1 MRALMFRLLSV
12 AALAALVA
20 VAVVACGQD
29 DPTPTPTSPPAV
41 APTPTPA
48 GPEPTPTPRP
58 TPTPGELQT
67 RATPTPI
74 PTSTPTPQ
82 ILVKRGG
89 VLQGYNCC
97 DINLDPHRQALNPY
111 VSEIYSQL
119 LHNPRSTDIECD
131 LCQSWSVQNDGR
143 TLRFN
148 LRHGIKFHDGSD
160 LTAADVKYS
169 LAKIQGL
176 VDGIPSRA
184 IGYLRGYVDD
194 TKGDA
199 TYSQDGE
206 SKDGVTTPD
215 PYTVELH
222 LKQPSAFVPQL
233 LVLGAAVII
242 KENTTAEEAATNPIG
257 SGPFMLKEL
266 QPSSFIELERNPDY
280 YELGDDGQPLPYMDG
295 LKTFVIK
302 DENVAL
308 SQFLTGRI
316 DFMRT
321 LNPIPPS
328 FEPQIDDLVA
338 QGEASRLKYAPPQS
352 PVGLFFNVSKPP
364 FDDLKLRQAV
374 NLVIDRQAY
383 SQALWNGNSFPG
395 LPMAYTIYGR
405 PDDEVWNVLP
415 GWGTGDKKAEEVEQ
429 AKALMQ
435 EAGYGDGVDDVNMLT
450 VNFSGTIN
458 MGEFFA
464 AELAKIGIKAE
475 LDIQDFAVWNPR
487 TDSGD
492 FHLTPMWWTLFTADP
507 DESLANQ
514 YVTGA
519 VRNTMHYSSAEID
532 RRFQEQSVELDPERR
547 LQMVRQIEDIL
558 LEDLPVADA
567 MSPQANVIHH
577 AHVKGWEFGIAA
589 GAGARNRERMWL
601 DR

>member
-1 MRALMFRLLSV
+1 MRQLMLRLLSAV
-12 AALAALVA
+12 ALAALVA
-20 VAVVACGQD
+20 VAVVACGEQD
-29 DPTPTPTSPPAV
+29 DPTPTPTSPP
-41 APTPTPA
+41 PTAA
-48 GPEPTPTPRP
+48 GPEPDPTPRP

-67 RATPTPI
+67 RPTPTPV
-74 PTSTPTPQ
+74 PTSTPTPA
-82 ILVKRGG
+82 ITVKRGG
-89 VLQGYNCC
+89 ILQSYTCC
-97 DINLDPHRQALNPY
+97 DVNLDPHRQALNPY
-111 VSEIYSQL
+111 VSEIYSQV
-119 LHNPRSTDIECD
+119 LHNPRGTDIECD
-131 LCQSWSVQNDGR
+131 LCESWSVENDGR
-143 TLRFN
+143 TLRFE
-148 LRHGIKFHDGSD
+148 LRRGVKFHDGSD

-184 IGYLRGYVDD
+184 IGYLRDYVDD

-215 PYTVELH
+215 AYTVELH

-242 KENTTAEEAATNPIG
+242 KENTTTEEASTNPIG
-257 SGPFMLKEL
+257 SGPFKLKAL

-280 YELGDDGQPLPYMDG
+280 YELGDDGQPLPYLDG
-295 LKTFVIK
+295 INTFVIK

-316 DFMRT
+316 DYMRT

-328 FEPQIDDLVA
+328 FDPQVEDRVA
-338 QGEASRLKYAPPQS
+338 QGEVNRLRYAPPQS

-364 FDDLKLRQAV
+364 FDDPRLRQAV
-374 NLVIDRQAY
+374 NLVIDREAY

-395 LPMAYTIYGR
+395 LPMAFTIYGR

-415 GWGTGDKKAEEVEQ
+415 GWGTGDKKAQEVEQ
-429 AKALMQ
+429 AKALMV
-435 EAGYGDGVDDVNMLT
+435 EAGYGDGIDNVNMLT

-464 AELAKIGIKAE
+464 AELAKLGIRAE

-487 TDSGD
+487 TEAGD

-532 RRFQEQSVELDPERR
+532 RLFQEQSVELDPERR
-547 LQMVRQIEDIL
+547 LQLVRQIEDIL

-567 MSPQANVIHH
+567 MSPQANFIHH
-577 AHVKGWEFGIAA
+577 SYVKGWEFGFAA

>member
-1 MRALMFRLLSV
+1 MRALMLRLLPL

-20 VAVVACGQD
+20 VAVAACGD
-29 DPTPTPTSPPAV
+29 DPTPTPRPA
-41 APTPTPA
+41 ATATPTSA

-67 RATPTPI
+67 RPTPTPV
-74 PTSTPTPQ
+74 PTSTPTPATT
-82 ILVKRGG
+82 IKRGG

-97 DINLDPHRQALNPY
+97 DINLDPHRQALNSY

-119 LHNPRSTDIECD
+119 LHNPRGTDIECD
-131 LCQSWSVQNDGR
+131 LCTSWSVENEGR

-148 LRHGIKFHDGSD
+148 LRDGVLFHDGSV
-160 LTAADVKYS
+160 LTSADVKYS

-184 IGYLRGYVDD
+184 IGYLRDYVDD

-206 SKDGVTTPD
+206 TKDGVTTPD
-215 PYTVELH
+215 AHTVELH

-233 LVLGAAVII
+233 LVLGAALII
-242 KENTTAEEAATNPIG
+242 KENTTTEEASTNPIG
-257 SGPFMLKEL
+257 SGPFQLKEL
-266 QPSSFIELERNPDY
+266 QPSSFIELERNLNY
-280 YELGDDGQPLPYMDG
+280 YEIGDDGLPLPYMDG

-308 SQFLTGRI
+308 SQFLTGRV

-328 FEPQIDDLVA
+328 FEPQIDELVA
-338 QGEASRLKYAPPQS
+338 NGEASRQRYAPPQS

-374 NLVIDRQAY
+374 NLVIDREAY
-383 SQALWNGNSFPG
+383 NQALWNGNSFPG
-395 LPMAYTIYGR
+395 LPMAFTIFGR

-415 GWGTGDKKAEEVEQ
+415 GWGTGEKKAEEVEQ
-429 AKALMQ
+429 AKALMV
-435 EAGYGDGVDDVNMLT
+435 EAGYGDGIKDVNMLT

-464 AELAKIGIKAE
+464 AELAKLGIEAT

-487 TDSGD
+487 TESGD

-514 YVTGA
+514 YITGA

-532 RRFQEQSVELDPERR
+532 RLFQEQSVELDQERR
-547 LQMVRQIEDIL
+547 LQLVRQIEDIL

-567 MSPQANVIHH
+567 MSPQANFIQHSYVR
-577 AHVKGWEFGIAA
+577 GWEFGIAA

>member
-1 MRALMFRLLSV
+1 MRALMLRLLPL

-20 VAVVACGQD
+20 VGIAACGD
-29 DPTPTPTSPPAV
+29 DPTPTPRPA
-41 APTPTPA
+41 ATATPTSA

-67 RATPTPI
+67 RPTPTPV
-74 PTSTPTPQ
+74 PTSTPTPATT
-82 ILVKRGG
+82 IKRGG
-89 VLQGYNCC
+89 VLQGYDCC
-97 DINLDPHRQALNPY
+97 DINLDPHRQALNSY

-119 LHNPRSTDIECD
+119 LHNPRGTDIECD
-131 LCQSWSVQNDGR
+131 LCTSWSVENEGR

-148 LRHGIKFHDGSD
+148 LRDGVLFHDGSV
-160 LTAADVKYS
+160 LTSADVKYS

-184 IGYLRGYVDD
+184 IGYLRDYVDD

-215 PYTVELH
+215 AHTVELH

-242 KENTTAEEAATNPIG
+242 KENTTTEEASTNPIG
-257 SGPFMLKEL
+257 SGPFQLKEL
-266 QPSSFIELERNPDY
+266 QPSSFIELERNLNY
-280 YELGDDGQPLPYMDG
+280 YEIGDDGLPLPYMDG

-308 SQFLTGRI
+308 SQFLTGRV

-328 FEPQIDDLVA
+328 FEPQIDELVA
-338 QGEASRLKYAPPQS
+338 NGEASRQRYAPPQS

-364 FDDLKLRQAV
+364 FDDLRLRQAV
-374 NLVIDRQAY
+374 NLVIDREAY
-383 SQALWNGNSFPG
+383 NQALWNGNSFPG
-395 LPMAYTIYGR
+395 LPMAFTIFGR

-415 GWGTGDKKAEEVEQ
+415 GWGTGEKKAEEVEQ
-429 AKALMQ
+429 AKALMV
-435 EAGYGDGVDDVNMLT
+435 EAGYGDGIKDVNMLT

-464 AELAKIGIKAE
+464 AELAKLGIEAT

-487 TDSGD
+487 TESGD

-514 YVTGA
+514 YITGA

-532 RRFQEQSVELDPERR
+532 RLFQEQSVELDPEKR
-547 LQMVRQIEDIL
+547 LQLVRQIEDIL

-567 MSPQANVIHH
+567 MSPQANFIQHSYVR
-577 AHVKGWEFGIAA
+577 GWEFGIAA

>member
-1 MRALMFRLLSV
+1 MRALMLRLLPL

-20 VAVVACGQD
+20 VGIAACGD
-29 DPTPTPTSPPAV
+29 DPTPTPRPA
-41 APTPTPA
+41 ATATPTSA

-67 RATPTPI
+67 RPTPTPV
-74 PTSTPTPQ
+74 PTSTPTPATT
-82 ILVKRGG
+82 IKRGG

-97 DINLDPHRQALNPY
+97 DINLDPHRQALNSY

-119 LHNPRSTDIECD
+119 LHNPRGTDIECD
-131 LCQSWSVQNDGR
+131 LCTSWSVENEGR

-148 LRHGIKFHDGSD
+148 LRDGVLFHDGSV
-160 LTAADVKYS
+160 LTSADVKYS

-184 IGYLRGYVDD
+184 IGYLRDYVDD

-215 PYTVELH
+215 AHTVELH

-242 KENTTAEEAATNPIG
+242 KENTTTEEASTNPIG
-257 SGPFMLKEL
+257 SGPFQLKEL
-266 QPSSFIELERNPDY
+266 QPSSFIELERNLNY
-280 YELGDDGQPLPYMDG
+280 YEIGDDGLPLPYMDG

-308 SQFLTGRI
+308 SQFLTGRV

-328 FEPQIDDLVA
+328 FEPQIDELVA
-338 QGEASRLKYAPPQS
+338 NGEASRQRYAPPQS

-364 FDDLKLRQAV
+364 FDDLRLRQAV
-374 NLVIDRQAY
+374 NLVIDREAY
-383 SQALWNGNSFPG
+383 NQALWNGNSFPG
-395 LPMAYTIYGR
+395 LPMAFTIFGR

-415 GWGTGDKKAEEVEQ
+415 GWGTGEKKAEEVEQ
-429 AKALMQ
+429 AKALMV
-435 EAGYGDGVDDVNMLT
+435 EAGYGDGIKDVNMLT

-464 AELAKIGIKAE
+464 AELAKLGIEAT

-487 TDSGD
+487 TESGD

-514 YVTGA
+514 YITGA

-532 RRFQEQSVELDPERR
+532 RLFQEQSVELDPEKR
-547 LQMVRQIEDIL
+547 LQLVRQIEDIL

-567 MSPQANVIHH
+567 MSPQANFIQHSYVR
-577 AHVKGWEFGIAA
+577 GWEFGIAA